1 MWLPESRAAARR
13 FLHPLAAL
21 AIAAS
26 VAGCFQPL
34 YADRSL
40 TGGPGPL
47 EAMAHVEVL
56 PIPAPRGSALE
67 RIAVLLQNE
76 LKFGLTGGAGA
87 APPTHQLAIRLGGSR
102 TAVVTTEARPEFE
115 SVALDAN
122 YTLTD
127 IATKKPVLNASATAR
142 ATLSVPGAQQ
152 RFARSRG
159 QLDAERRA
167 AQVIADQIRA
177 RLASYF
183 MAGT

>member
-1 MWLPESRAAARR
+1 
-13 FLHPLAAL
+13 
-21 AIAAS
+21 
-26 VAGCFQPL
+26 
-34 YADRSL
+34 
-40 TGGPGPL
+40 
-47 EAMAHVEVL
+47 
-56 PIPAPRGSALE
+56 
-67 RIAVLLQNE
+67 
-76 LKFGLTGGAGA
+76 
-87 APPTHQLAIRLGGSR
+87 LAIRLGGSR